1 MTVESNNKKMSAS
14 AFDTDKLAERVR
26 LAIGGR
32 SLSSFAEEVGV
43 SKSYVSKIVN
53 GKIPSENPPSR
64 KILSKV
70 AEKTQNGVTLSDLYE
85 CCGYET
91 DGLDATKWPPLASAV
106 QKHYNKA
113 LPMAAVSVLMN
124 GLALNGVG
132 TEMSIK
138 TASSYFEITTSE
150 SAETYIGI
158 PAFCQEQNG
167 FKLMYTEVLSAL
179 LVLSQK
185 QAVFYV
191 LTDNKEFY
199 RELVDRIKP
208 PDDMRLAKVY
218 TEDHLDIKD
227 ESKIGCNHVEWNPI
241 SVVASPES
249 ITAK

>member
-150 SAETYIGI
+150 SAE
-158 PAFCQEQNG
+158 
-167 FKLMYTEVLSAL
+167 LMYTEVLSAL

-208 PDDMRLAKVY
+208 PDDMRLAIVY
-218 TEDHLDIKD
+218 TEDHLYIKD